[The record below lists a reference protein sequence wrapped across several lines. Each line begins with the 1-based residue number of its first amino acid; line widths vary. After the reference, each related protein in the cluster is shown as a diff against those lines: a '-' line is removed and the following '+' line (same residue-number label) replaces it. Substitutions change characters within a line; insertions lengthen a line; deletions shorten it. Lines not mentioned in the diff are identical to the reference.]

1 MRIDLFD
8 IIRDK
13 SFDELTSN
21 ERDEIQGIAGDRET
35 YNEIK
40 GFLSEVNTIGIE
52 SPIPSIQ
59 IKDDLDNLFDEV
71 HHQRIFPW
79 YMTIA
84 TILVPR
90 DKPLYQMP
98 LLYVAAILFLTFLI
112 VPIANRNLTEN
123 SGFIAQ
129 NESSKW
135 ESDNLEKDELKQRDR
150 TRMPINEDTG
160 EKRQAPVSEEI
171 VNTNEETQSS
181 GHTDLPIEDEYFRE
195 TETIAAPIGNRAM
208 SLSVPA
214 RTSLAENHPDGIFK
228 DSEGNLKFSIPA
240 SKVPELL
247 DLLTTTF

>member
-1 MRIDLFD
+1 MKMDLFD

-21 ERDEIQGIAGDRET
+21 ELDEIQGIAGDRET
-35 YNEIK
+35 YNEIR

-52 SPIPSIQ
+52 NPIPSIQ

-90 DKPLYQMP
+90 DKPLYQKP

-171 VNTNEETQSS
+171 VNTNEETQSL
-181 GHTDLPIEDEYFRE
+181 GHTVLPIEDEYFRE
-195 TETIAAPIGNRAM
+195 TETITAPIGNRAM

-214 RTSLAENHPDGIFK
+214 RTSLTENHPDGIFK